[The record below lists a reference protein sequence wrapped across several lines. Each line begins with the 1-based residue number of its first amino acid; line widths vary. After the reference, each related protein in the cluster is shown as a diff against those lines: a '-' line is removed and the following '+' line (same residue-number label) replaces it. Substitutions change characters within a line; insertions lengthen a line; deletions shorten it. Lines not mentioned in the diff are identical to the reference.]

1 MATPDVSAPSFGGAT
16 SATPAL
22 GAIALNW
29 NAASD
34 DRSAATSLVYQIF
47 QASAAMGENYA
58 TPTLTTAPGA
68 TTHKVTGLTANTK
81 YYFVVRAKDEAG
93 NVDKNTTEVSAT
105 TPAPDTTPPTF
116 GGVTSAAVAGNS
128 ITLSWTAATDNASL
142 PANLIY
148 KIYQASTMGGENYTT
163 PSYTTTAG
171 ATSFQIFNLTPGTNY
186 FFVVRAQAESGNTS
200 TNVQE
205 RSGVAVTPIF
215 AANVQPLL
223 TANCT
228 SGCHS
233 GMFPSDGLDLS
244 AGKSYGNIVNV
255 ASGGCP
261 TVKRVVPSQ
270 AANSYVVHKLNG
282 TSTGCFSGGRMPVG
296 GALTPAQMITVTGWI
311 NAGAL
316 NN

>member
-1 MATPDVSAPSFGGAT
+1 MATLDVTPPSFGGAT

-22 GAIALNW
+22 GEIALKW

-47 QASAAMGENYA
+47 QAGAAMGENYA
-58 TPTLTTAPGA
+58 TPTLTTAAGV
-68 TTHKVTGLTANTK
+68 TMHKVTGLTANTK

-93 NVDKNTTEVSAT
+93 NVDKNTTEVTAT
-105 TPAPDTTPPTF
+105 TPVADTTPPTF
-116 GGVTSAAVAGNS
+116 GGVTGAAVTGNM
-128 ITLSWTAATDNASL
+128 ITLSWTAASDNASL

-148 KIYQASTMGGENYTT
+148 KIYQASTAGGENYAT
-163 PSYTTTAG
+163 PSHTTTAG
-171 ATSFQIFNLTPGTNY
+171 ATSFQIMNLTPGLTY
-186 FFVVRAQAESGNTS
+186 FFVVRAQDESGNTS
-200 TNVQE
+200 SNTQE
-205 RSGVAVTPIF
+205 RSGVAVTPTF

-228 SGCHS
+228 SGCHA
-233 GMFPSDGLDLS
+233 GVVPSDGLDLS
-244 AGKSYGNIVNV
+244 AGKSYGNMVNV

-270 AANSYVVHKLNG
+270 SGSSYVVHKLNG

-296 GALTPAQMITVTGWI
+296 GALTAAQMITVTGWI